1 MSETV
6 DTLYSSA
13 RLLLCTKFN
22 EFPSPAPGYAA
33 WHRSGNK
40 SPEFRTVIGCLTIA
54 IQDARVLNI
63 ALERI
68 MLGRP
73 MHYLDE
79 QIKQATASSFGAEAR
94 P

>member
-1 MSETV
+1 MQPGI
-6 DTLYSSA
+6 DRA
-13 RLLLCTKFN
+13 RN
-22 EFPSPAPGYAA
+22 
-33 WHRSGNK
+33 HRSSG
-40 SPEFRTVIGCLTIA
+40 PVIGCLTIA

-79 QIKQATASSFGAEAR
+79 QIKQAIASSFGAEVR

>member
-1 MSETV
+1 MRTN
-6 DTLYSSA
+6 
-13 RLLLCTKFN
+13 FN
-22 EFPSPAPGYAA
+22 EFPQLSTGAA
-33 WHRSGNK
+33 WRGSGNK
-40 SPEFRTVIGCLTIA
+40 SPEFRAVIRCLTIA

-79 QIKQATASSFGAEAR
+79 QIKQAIASSFGAEAR

>member
-1 MSETV
+1 MS
-6 DTLYSSA
+6 
-13 RLLLCTKFN
+13 
-22 EFPSPAPGYAA
+22 FPAQHGGATC
-33 WHRSGNK
+33 SGSRNK
-40 SPEFRTVIGCLTIA
+40 SPEFWTVIRCLTIA
-54 IQDARVLNI
+54 IQDAKVLNI

-68 MLGRP
+68 MLGRS

>member
-1 MSETV
+1 LS
-6 DTLYSSA
+6 
-13 RLLLCTKFN
+13 
-22 EFPSPAPGYAA
+22 
-33 WHRSGNK
+33 NK

-73 MHYLDE
+73 MHYFDE
-79 QIKQATASSFGAEAR
+79 QITQAMVSPFGGEAH